1 MNEIIALLNAHPE
14 VDDYKINIRRKESDE
29 RFFVKGKLE
38 TVRHTDTCDKEVTVY
53 VDHGECKGDSQ
64 FLVYPS
70 TTEEQLKELI
80 DQAVQ
85 KAKLISNQ
93 MYTLP
98 EGAKGEYAVATNFA
112 DMDANSL
119 MNAVCN
125 AVFSAND
132 LENADLNSVEV
143 FINCHTGT
151 VINSKGMYKTQVR
164 YDAMVEAIPTYNGQT
179 QSVELYQQHNFS
191 DYSEAQILAEIRE
204 KLQEVK
210 ARYEAIT
217 PDFPMDCKVIL
228 NKLELSELMS
238 NIVYDLNYAAV
249 YAHANLFKKGDAVQK
264 APVGDKLQIFMEG
277 AYRGCTASACFDS
290 DGLDLSSI
298 QVVKDGVAVNYYGA
312 NRHGQYLGE
321 TPTGN
326 LPVIRVEPGS
336 VKAEELQEGP
346 YLEVISMSGLQVD
359 FYNDYIGGEVRL
371 AYYNDGNKT
380 VPVTGISITGSAS
393 KVLSSIRFSNEIVA
407 CDRYAGPHKAIL
419 QDMKVF

>member
-53 VDHGECKGDSQ
+53 VNHGEFKGDSQ

-70 TTEEQLKELI
+70 TTAEQLKELI

-85 KAKLISNQ
+85 KAKLIQNQ

-98 EGAKGEYAVATNFA
+98 DGEQGEYAVPSNFA
-112 DMDANSL
+112 DMDVNTL

-143 FINCHTGT
+143 FINRHTGT
-151 VINSKGMYKTQVR
+151 VINSKGMHKTQVR
-164 YDAMVEAIPTYNGQT
+164 YDAMVEAIPTYNGES
-179 QSVELYQQHNFS
+179 QSVELYQQYNFS
-191 DYSEAQILAEIRE
+191 DYSETQIQAEIRE

-210 ARYEAIT
+210 ARYEAVT
-217 PDFPMDCKVIL
+217 PDFPIDCKVIL
-228 NKLELSELMS
+228 NKLEISELMG

-249 YAHANLFKKGDAVQK
+249 YAHANLFKKGDEVQK
-264 APVGDKLQIFMEG
+264 APAGDKLQIFMEG
-277 AYRGCTASACFDS
+277 AYRGSTASACFDA
-290 DGLDLSSI
+290 DGLPLNGI

-321 TPTGN
+321 KPTGS
-326 LPVIRVEPGS
+326 LPIARVEPGS
-336 VKAEELQEGP
+336 VQAEELQKGP

-371 AYYNDGNKT
+371 AYYNDGSKI

-393 KVLSSIRFSNEIVA
+393 KVLSGIRLSNEIAVSG
-407 CDRYAGPHKAIL
+407 RYAGPHKAIL
-419 QDMKVF
+419 EDMKIF